1 MRFIHVIPL
10 VIVLAFLP
18 YGAAVIPAIMK
29 VIDMLNNL
37 VTTLTNEGVEDEQ
50 KFEHFSK
57 WVAKEQEETKL
68 EIAALKTKI
77 EDTKAVLAGLNAQ
90 RGELFAAITQLKGE
104 VATTTNQI
112 NTATDKRNEEHSSFV
127 TEQTNFDNAIAAC
140 NKAVEIL
147 GKHYGDG
154 TEAELKKPEFMSL
167 LAIIRQAATSLDR
180 KVTNGHKS
188 WSKIKP
194 HSFSLL
200 QGHSHAVLPGNDRYE
215 AKTGEALSIV
225 DQVKV
230 LASTFAEDKQTAIE
244 EEAKLQK
251 LYDNLMTE
259 KKAVLADLVAQL
271 AEKTTLFNQVKQDIA
286 SNESKLAMAEK
297 NLQDQQ
303 NYLSSITEQH
313 KVFGEAF
320 AARKKDRGEELAAVN
335 QALGV
340 LDKYNTF
347 VQLGKAKKSLLSR
360 LSPASGVKCKGCK
373 QAVSFLKSKASLFH
387 SALLEAAATASAGM
401 EAVDEIVK
409 NLEGLM
415 VRIDQEQKFETEHK
429 EWCEKETGLTTKKR
443 DDHRY
448 VCDDLKAILANLA
461 EVVTEKQDDLTLND
475 RDQGIETNNFDD
487 RTKIRTEEKE
497 EFELDLQEHIEAIQA
512 LNEAIDIL
520 AKYYASRDAKG
531 AAFAQMSQ
539 GMAAKLFGPGGKVVN
554 MLSTTR
560 AEFEQAKKHL
570 EDDEDVAIKEYSE
583 DKAIHIST
591 ENDLQH
597 QEDTLTVEEQTAEE
611 QIDQNEQDLTAN
623 KEEVVSAENYL
634 DRLGKSCY
642 PLIARYEERK
652 KLRAEE
658 KQAITDAIKV
668 LREELR

>member
-1 MRFIHVIPL
+1 MKTVYVLLIPL
-10 VIVLAFLP
+10 LAVLIFAP
-18 YGAAVIPAIMK
+18 PAAAVIPAIMK

-50 KFEHFSK
+50 KFSHFSK
-57 WVAKEQEETKL
+57 WVAKEQEETKV
-68 EIAALKTKI
+68 EIKTLQTKI
-77 EDTKAVLAGLNAQ
+77 EDTKATLAGLYAQ
-90 RGELFAAITQLKGE
+90 RGELFSAVTKLKGE

-112 NTATDKRNEEHSSFV
+112 NTATDKRNEEHSAFV

-154 TEAELKKPEFMSL
+154 SEEEIKKPEFMSY

-180 KVTNGHKS
+180 KATKTHKT

-194 HSFSLL
+194 HSWSFL
-200 QGHSHAVLPGNDRYE
+200 QGHGKAFLPGNDRFE

-230 LASTFAEDKQTAIE
+230 LSSTFAEDKQTAIE
-244 EEAKLQK
+244 EEAKLQS

-259 KKAVLADLVAQL
+259 KKAVLADLMAQL
-271 AEKTTLFNQVKQDIA
+271 AEKTTLLNGVKQDIA
-286 SNESKLAMAEK
+286 SNENKMAMMQK
-297 NLQDQQ
+297 NLEDEQ
-303 NYLSSITEQH
+303 NYLASITEQH
-313 KVFGEAF
+313 KVFSEAF
-320 AARKKDRGEELAAVN
+320 ALRKKDREEEMAAVN
-335 QALGV
+335 KALSV

-347 VQLGKAKKSLLSR
+347 VQLGKTKRSLLSR
-360 LSPASGVKCKGCK
+360 LAPAQHVKCKGCSK
-373 QAVSFLKSKASLFH
+373 AVSFLKSKANIFH

-401 EAVDEIVK
+401 DAVDEIVK

-429 EWCEKETGLTTKKR
+429 EWCEQETGLTTKKR

-448 VCDDLKAILANLA
+448 VCDDLKAVLANLA
-461 EVVTEKQDDLTLND
+461 EVVQEKKDDLTLND
-475 RDQGIETNNFDD
+475 KDQDIETDNFDD
-487 RTKIRTEEKE
+487 RTKIRDEQKS
-497 EFELDLQEHIEAIQA
+497 EFELDLQEHNEAIQA

-531 AAFAQMSQ
+531 ASFAQTD
-539 GMAAKLFGPGGKVVN
+539 GKLFGPGGTVVN
-554 MLSTTR
+554 MLSETR
-560 AEFEQAKKHL
+560 HEFEVAKEHL
-570 EDDEDVAIKEYSE
+570 EKDEDLAIKEYSE
-583 DKAIHIST
+583 DKSIHIKT
-591 ENDLQH
+591 DNNLKH

-623 KEEVVSAENYL
+623 KDEVVSAENYL

-668 LREELR
+668 LKEELR